1 MNTANPEVAARA
13 LLLRTLARLAYEVDA
28 TPDELSEALGVDVS
42 AAWAAAEAAG
52 YIAEGS
58 ITLAGAKYLDH
69 ALTYRSGRPVSLTP
83 EVIDHLRADGFGGRT
98 QAEMARHLGVATQTL
113 RRALRRHQ

>member
-1 MNTANPEVAARA
+1 MNTAKPEVAARA

-28 TPDELSEALGVDVS
+28 TPADIAEALGVDVS
-42 AAWAAAEAAG
+42 DAWAAAEAAG
-52 YIAEGS
+52 YIADGS
-58 ITLAGAKYLDH
+58 VTLAGARYLDH

-83 EVIDHLRADGFGGRT
+83 EVIDHLRADGFGGQT